1 MKTPQLETLIGVYY
15 HQDFESVW
23 GTLDAYL
30 ANSAAAER
38 AELVDEIGGVLAAL
52 PRDAEVDSYL
62 DSLGNCV
69 DRSNEP
75 GGYRGWLEEIARRV
89 RAHLADA

>member
-15 HQDFESVW
+15 HQDFETVW
-23 GTLDAYL
+23 GTLDDYL
-30 ANSAAAER
+30 AHSAATER
-38 AELVDEIGGVLAAL
+38 AELVDEIGGILVTLSN
-52 PRDAEVDSYL
+52 DAEIDRYL

-69 DRSNEP
+69 DCSKEP